1 MSTNVFE
8 SLDLADAADL
18 LFRSNLLMALTNIIE
33 RARWDQAEIGERL
46 GVPQPRVSEL
56 MNGKLHLLS
65 SDRLIGYA
73 RKLGYRV
80 SPDLVAL

>member
-1 MSTNVFE
+1 MSSNVFE
-8 SLDLADAADL
+8 SLDMPDAADL
-18 LFRSNLLMALTNIIE
+18 AFRSNLLMAIINIIE
-33 RARWDQAEIGERL
+33 RARWDQTEICQRL
-46 GVPQPRVSEL
+46 DVPQPRVSEL

-73 RKLGYRV
+73 RKLGYQV